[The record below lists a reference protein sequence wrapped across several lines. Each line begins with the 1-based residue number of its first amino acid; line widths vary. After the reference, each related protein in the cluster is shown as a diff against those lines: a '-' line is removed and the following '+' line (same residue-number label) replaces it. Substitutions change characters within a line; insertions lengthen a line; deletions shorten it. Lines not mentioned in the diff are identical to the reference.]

1 MEATVNQ
8 SDKSD
13 QTGELRLDEDVM
25 DDMDEFETTAVLKD
39 HGAYSRSS
47 DTLEMEGLQPS
58 DDFLEDI
65 DSPSLTGI
73 FEKK

>member
-47 DTLEMEGLQPS
+47 DTLEMEVLQPS